1 VSASTLMQGVI
12 WSEVLG
18 KPRGRSRWAPNQ
30 KR

>member
-1 VSASTLMQGVI
+1 LMQGVI

-18 KPRGRSRWAPNQ
+18 KPRSRSGWAPTQ